1 MYSFSRT
8 SKSDPEARLAREQRA
23 PVISGGRLR
32 NTDTM
37 PSGLLAN
44 AARNW
49 RSRSDQSPGEK
60 SGRYSFRISCM
71 AKEPTFLQGLLGSA
85 IPLAVAI
92 GVGIIATALFYTFWF
107 GLDWITRWLF

>member
-1 MYSFSRT
+1 MYSFRRT
-8 SKSDPEARLAREQRA
+8 SKSEADARLAREQSA

-32 NTDTM
+32 KTETM

-44 AARNW
+44 ASRKW

-60 SGRYSFRISCM
+60 SGRYSSKLSCM
-71 AKEPTFLQGLLGSA
+71 GKEPTFLQGLLGSA

-92 GVGIIATALFYTFWF
+92 GVILLATALVYTFWF
-107 GLDWITRWLF
+107 GVEWITK